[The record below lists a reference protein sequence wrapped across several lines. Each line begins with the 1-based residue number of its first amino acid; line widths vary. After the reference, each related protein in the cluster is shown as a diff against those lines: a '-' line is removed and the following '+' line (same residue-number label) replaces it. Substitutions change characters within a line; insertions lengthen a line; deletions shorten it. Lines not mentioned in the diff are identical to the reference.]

1 MTGETV
7 GAHGKKQ
14 TIINEH
20 QEEACMEMRWRVWQR
35 QGPGAK
41 IAGFSMRSAGQKLV
55 SGEGIRTR
63 TFHVYRNFLPWCV
76 YNDQLEAHW

>member
-7 GAHGKKQ
+7 GAHGKKKQ

-41 IAGFSMRSAGQKLV
+41 NSGILDEISRS
-55 SGEGIRTR
+55 ET
-63 TFHVYRNFLPWCV
+63 C
-76 YNDQLEAHW
+76 E